1 MLGIKQSLYNENIT
15 NNKINNK
22 KTFHKQHIKYI
33 QQKLTEQWERE
44 KLHCHTV
51 RF

>member
-1 MLGIKQSLYNENIT
+1 MLGIKQSLHNENIT

-22 KTFHKQHIKYI
+22 NISQTTYKIYTAKIDRTMRK
-33 QQKLTEQWERE
+33 R